1 MEGGDGA
8 VGDAHSLHLVTHLHQ
23 LLSGGEGELRPFL
36 PEPELQPKEASRGL
50 RRDAG
55 FLALCGLPVPI
66 RYHIPLP
73 GKDPARRLTDPAAQ
87 ELEVQQFK
95 YLVRHILH
103 LGDGTVCRVNPA
115 QRGVVRGLGH
125 HVAVLCLFR
134 QCGKRA
140 QRDDT
145 APTAFQ
151 PDQPLEGSALSA
163 VQAGQPLRQGI
174 ERGET
179 LARLQAREQDGEFP
193 IVLHLPFHSG
203 VRRGPQ
209 PFPGIQDSIRVCWK
223 LQCHISILVRIAQG
237 YCKGLIHGSYPPSS
251 CPGPASARTAQPP
264 SGCSSPPAATCG
276 RKAPRRPHGLP
287 AAPGPRQRRPRPGR

>member
-8 VGDAHSLHLVTHLHQ
+8 VGEAHGLHPLPHLHQ

-73 GKDPARRLTDPAAQ
+73 GEDPARRLTDPAAQ

-95 YLVRHILH
+95 HLVRHILH
-103 LGDGTVCRVNPA
+103 RRDGPVCRVNPA
-115 QRGVVRGLGH
+115 QRGVVRGLRH
-125 HVAVLCLFR
+125 HLAVLRLFR

-145 APTAFQ
+145 APAAFQ
-151 PDQPLEGSALSA
+151 PDQPLEGS
-163 VQAGQPLRQGI
+163 
-174 ERGET
+174 T
-179 LARLQAREQDGEFP
+179 LLF
-193 IVLHLPFHSG
+193 
-203 VRRGPQ
+203 
-209 PFPGIQDSIRVCWK
+209 
-223 LQCHISILVRIAQG
+223 
-237 YCKGLIHGSYPPSS
+237 
-251 CPGPASARTAQPP
+251 T
-264 SGCSSPPAATCG
+264 
-276 RKAPRRPHGLP
+276 
-287 AAPGPRQRRPRPGR
+287 